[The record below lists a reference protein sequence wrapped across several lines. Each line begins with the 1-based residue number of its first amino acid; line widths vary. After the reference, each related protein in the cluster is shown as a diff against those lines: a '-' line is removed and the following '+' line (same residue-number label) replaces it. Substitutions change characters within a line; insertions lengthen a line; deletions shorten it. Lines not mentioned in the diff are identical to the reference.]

1 MAGHEDRNGIRS
13 TRATDRTNRFGI
25 PNRLRDLRVAPG
37 AAPAD
42 LAQGPPY
49 ALLEGCAAGKIE
61 RWHFFRWAA
70 CECQLEGLANSHMPP
85 ADLGC
90 RHGLA
95 RFGRSLP
102 GAWRKLQ
109 TAQASRRIVRGE
121 LPIGGWDRHPASLSC
136 NVVLHSRM
144 RSGARI
150 ARWRLNH
157 KAAGPTL
164 SNGFPS
170 LQRRPGRNT
179 RSVPSRTTSRMITK
193 KMKRLRATRFS

>member
-13 TRATDRTNRFGI
+13 ASATDRANRFGI
-25 PNRLRDLRVAPG
+25 PNCLRDLRVALG

-42 LAQGPPY
+42 LAQDSPD
-49 ALLEGCAAGKIE
+49 ALLEGRAAGKIE
-61 RWHFFRWAA
+61 GRQSFRWAA
-70 CECQLEGLANSHMPP
+70 RERQREGLAHSHMPP
-85 ADLGC
+85 EDLG
-90 RHGLA
+90 RRQDLA
-95 RFGRSLP
+95 RCGLLLP

-109 TAQASRRIVRGE
+109 TAQASRRIMRGE
-121 LPIGGWDRHPASLSC
+121 FPIGGWDRHPAGLCC

-144 RSGARI
+144 LSGARI
-150 ARWRLNH
+150 ARWRLNN
-157 KAAGPTL
+157 KAASPTL